1 MLDGKLRIAP
11 TCYHMLHQVPVMTA
25 HEMNFFYDEG
35 LVTPHGTRRQQQRHG
50 CSTEP
55 WRGAQKPIGDI
66 ADTQTLFGDH
76 REQCNGTAEQH
87 RE

>member
-35 LVTPHGTRRQQQRHG
+35 LVTPTGLSGTR
-50 CSTEP
+50 
-55 WRGAQKPIGDI
+55 
-66 ADTQTLFGDH
+66 F
-76 REQCNGTAEQH
+76 
-87 RE
+87 